1 MRVVVL
7 LAIAVLGCG
16 SPQPAP
22 KRGEPERVDSP
33 FVAARDFEPVA
44 FGVDVSGE
52 GRPIIFIP
60 GLGCPGEVWDDVVE
74 HLGDE
79 YESHV
84 LTLSGFAG
92 RDPIDE
98 PLSLAVRRDLTRYI
112 RSRKLKDPVIVGHSM
127 GGFIAY
133 WIASYH
139 PELVG
144 AVVIVDASPALSGG
158 MEEAKVLRERW
169 KNASDDELERL
180 VRIAFMS
187 MTKKP
192 RKMAP
197 IIEKILK
204 SDRRTLG
211 EAIYEMVLTD
221 LRAEV
226 DDIQAPVLIVAADGG
241 LQKRIREQTA
251 SIPDHEMVVIPR
263 TKHFV
268 MWDEPEAFFR
278 VLDRFLERSNAS
290 EDP

>member
-1 MRVVVL
+1 MRRIL
-7 LAIAVLGCG
+7 ALAIVVGCG
-16 SPQPAP
+16 SSQPPPVRASDGD
-22 KRGEPERVDSP
+22 RADSP
-33 FVAARDFEPVA
+33 FASAKDFEPVA
-44 FGVDVSGE
+44 FGVDVTGE

-60 GLGCPGEVWDDVVE
+60 GLGCPGDVWDDVVE
-74 HLGDE
+74 HLGDD

-92 RDPIDE
+92 REPIDE

-144 AVVIVDASPALSGG
+144 SVVIVDASPALTGG

-169 KNASDDELERL
+169 KNASDEEFERL

-192 RKMAP
+192 RKMEPVIA
-197 IIEKILK
+197 KILK
-204 SDRRTLG
+204 SDRRTFG

-226 DDIQAPVLIVAADGG
+226 DDIEVPVLIVAADGG

-251 SIPDHEMVVIPR
+251 TIPDHEIVVLPK

-268 MWDEPEAFFR
+268 MWDDPDGFYR
-278 VLDRFLERSNAS
+278 VLDRFLE
-290 EDP
+290 DH